1 MMHETSDLSFDEL
14 VDAACEELDLELN
27 RPPSPPPPPTR
38 RERLRAW
45 GRRILRDRLQ
55 PPIQRTMRLAT
66 HVLNAELPVD
76 VDAVQNAALSLTA
89 RVAHAGFRTIRWT
102 LLAPLA
108 PIAFARR
115 RLAARRDGALPL
127 HARPASPPRRRR
139 EAPVALSPDAEAP
152 ARAPSPRFDSPRPA
166 AAPQFMSP
174 EAYLHGNFDAPPP
187 PQIVPRQLFDE
198 DAEVDLPPARD
209 AAPHYYAP
217 AAPPQRDASAAL
229 GGFREYAAP
238 APVYTAHQYAA
249 PTAQAP
255 AYDNVAAAAPQY
267 YAPQYAPQYAP
278 ARDDAAP
285 VRATLLARSSLAPD
299 ERFATSRG
307 VVSQPKGAEAV
318 ASPVRS
324 TTNGAAAAVSPGA
337 DEAYALW

>member
-27 RPPSPPPPPTR
+27 RPPSPAPAPTR

-115 RLAARRDGALPL
+115 RFAARRDEALPL
-127 HARPASPPRRRR
+127 HARPASPPPRRLD
-139 EAPVALSPDAEAP
+139 APVALAPDAEAP

-187 PQIVPRQLFDE
+187 RQIVPRQLFDE

-209 AAPHYYAP
+209 AAPQYYAP
-217 AAPPQRDASAAL
+217 APPARD
-229 GGFREYAAP
+229 
-238 APVYTAHQYAA
+238 
-249 PTAQAP
+249 
-255 AYDNVAAAAPQY
+255 AAPQY
-267 YAPQYAPQYAP
+267 YAPAQPARDRAPQYAPAATPQLDTSAALGGYREYAVPVAQAPAYQYAP

-299 ERFATSRG
+299 ERFTTSRG

-324 TTNGAAAAVSPGA
+324 TNGAAAAVSPGT